1 MPSFFENVCI
11 FHILDG
17 LRDGLS
23 HFSGPSRVAL
33 IYAPTPT
40 SEPRIWDPQ
49 NLLRGHEPKLQDVYI
64 YSNRWRGEPP
74 EGLEID
80 FFDDEHC
87 DSLGL
92 AGIIA
97 YGGRSG
103 AMAYQMWFTEEHP
116 DMCSIDPTKRWLEYA
131 TRLFSQNYAMQDV
144 MNIDTAGYVLQ
155 QCATHAVRDHI
166 VDERSAM
173 GRLDTKLR
181 IYPVLDTV
189 LGVSRTPEEGRTP
202 RGIMVF
208 CEPKD
213 VVSMNFMALFPDQE
227 RPLVSNHKH
236 VRKLLQCVED
246 SGFYLVSDGLALV
259 GVAVGGIP
267 DTAVVAEFRG
277 PHGFLSLN
285 GLQVVSF
292 SEGGFHSSNRQANL
306 VQLEEL
312 LLETDLDINDGHYL
326 FRIVKALVNSARE
339 HGHGTGIVLDLGR
352 EPLVIP
358 GQNLV
363 HPLPLR
369 VDRFLEMAKDLAKV
383 DGALHITRDG
393 KLCCFGCLLDG
404 VHVLGENRSRG
415 ARFNSAVRFSA
426 LHENVVVIVVSSDRP
441 VSIVRG
447 GIELTAACQWMPI
460 TGCPSPPTLQEWIR
474 S

>member
-1 MPSFFENVCI
+1 
-11 FHILDG
+11 
-17 LRDGLS
+17 
-23 HFSGPSRVAL
+23 
-33 IYAPTPT
+33 
-40 SEPRIWDPQ
+40 
-49 NLLRGHEPKLQDVYI
+49 
-64 YSNRWRGEPP
+64 
-74 EGLEID
+74 
-80 FFDDEHC
+80 
-87 DSLGL
+87 
-92 AGIIA
+92 
-97 YGGRSG
+97 
-103 AMAYQMWFTEEHP
+103 
-116 DMCSIDPTKRWLEYA
+116 MCCTGPTKRWLEYA

-155 QCATHAVRDHI
+155 QCATHAVRDYL

-189 LGVSRTPEEGRTP
+189 LGVSRTPEEGRPPHGT
-202 RGIMVF
+202 MVF
-208 CEPKD
+208 CEPRD
-213 VVSMNFMALFPDQE
+213 MDQVNFMALFPDLE
-227 RPLVSNHKH
+227 RPKATNHKH
-236 VRKLLQCVED
+236 VRKLLQCVEE
-246 SGFYLVSDGLALV
+246 SGFSLVSDGHCLV
-259 GVAVGGIP
+259 GMAAGTAP
-267 DTAVVAEFRG
+267 DTAVVADFRG
-277 PHGFLSLN
+277 THGFLSLN

-292 SEGGFHSSNRQANL
+292 SDGGFHSSNRQANL

-312 LLETDLDINDGHYL
+312 LLETDLDTTAGHYL

-339 HGHGTGIVLDLGR
+339 RGHGTGIVLDLGR
-352 EPLVIP
+352 ELLDIS

-404 VHVLGENRSRG
+404 VSVPGENRSRG

-426 LHENVVVIVVSSDRP
+426 LHEDVVVIVVSSDRP

-460 TGCPSPPTLQEWIR
+460 TGCPSPPTLQEWVR

>member
-1 MPSFFENVCI
+1 MPSSFENVCI

-23 HFSGPSRVAL
+23 HFSGTSRVAL

-40 SEPRIWDPQ
+40 TPPHIWDPQ
-49 NLLRGHEPKLQDVYI
+49 HLLRGHEPKLQDVYL
-64 YSNRWRGEPP
+64 YASAWRGTVP
-74 EGLEID
+74 EGTEIE

-92 AGIIA
+92 AGIIN
-97 YGGRSG
+97 YGGRSS

-116 DMCSIDPTKRWLEYA
+116 DMCCTGPTKRWLEYA
-131 TRLFSQNYAMQDV
+131 TRLFSQNYALQDV

-155 QCATHAVRDHI
+155 QCATHAVRDYL

-189 LGVSRTPEEGRTP
+189 LGVSRTPEEGRMP
-202 RGIMVF
+202 RGTMVF
-208 CEPKD
+208 CEPRD
-213 VVSMNFMALFPDQE
+213 MDDINFMALFPDQE
-227 RPLVSNHKH
+227 RPQASNHKH

-246 SGFYLVSDGLALV
+246 SGFSLVSDGQYLV
-259 GVAVGGIP
+259 GVAVGAIP
-267 DTAVVAEFRG
+267 DTSVVAEFRG

-285 GLQVVSF
+285 GLQVASF

-312 LLETDLDINDGHYL
+312 LLETDLDNITSHYL

-339 HGHGTGIVLDLGR
+339 HGHGSGIVLDLGP
-352 EPLVIP
+352 ESLDMA

-369 VDRFLEMAKDLAKV
+369 VDRFLEMAKDLSKV

-393 KLCCFGCLLDG
+393 KLCAFGCLLDG
-404 VHVLGENRSRG
+404 VAVPGENRSRG

-426 LHENVVVIVVSSDRP
+426 LHEDVVVIVVSSDRP
-441 VSIVRG
+441 VSIIRG
-447 GIELTAACQWMPI
+447 GIELTAACQWMAI

-474 S
+474 L

>member
-1 MPSFFENVCI
+1 MPSSFENVCI

-33 IYAPTPT
+33 VYAPTPG
-40 SEPRIWDPQ
+40 SQPHIWDPQ
-49 NLLRGHEPKLQDVYI
+49 SLLRGHEPKLQDVYI
-64 YSNRWRGEPP
+64 YSKRWRGNPP
-74 EGLEID
+74 EGLEIE
-80 FFDDEHC
+80 FFDEEHV

-103 AMAYQMWFTEEHP
+103 SMAYQMWFTEEHP
-116 DMCSIDPTKRWLEYA
+116 DMCCTGPTKRWLEYA

-155 QCATHAVRDHI
+155 QCATHAVRDYI

-189 LGVSRTPEEGRTP
+189 LGVSRTPEEGRPP
-202 RGIMVF
+202 RGIMAF
-208 CEPKD
+208 CEPRD
-213 VVSMNFMALFPDQE
+213 LFDINFMALFPDSE
-227 RPLVSNHKH
+227 RPRVENHKH
-236 VRKLLQCVED
+236 VRKMLQCVED
-246 SGFYLVSDGLALV
+246 SGFSLVSDGVYLV
-259 GVAVGGIP
+259 GVAVGSLP
-267 DTAVVAEFRG
+267 DSAVLAEFRG
-277 PHGFLSLN
+277 AHGFLTLN
-285 GLQVVSF
+285 GLKVASF

-312 LLETDLDINDGHYL
+312 LLETDLDYNGAHHL
-326 FRIVKALVNSARE
+326 FRIVRSLVNSSRE
-339 HGHGTGIVLDLGR
+339 RGHGTGIVLDLAH
-352 EPLVIP
+352 EPLDIP

-369 VDRFLEMAKDLAKV
+369 VDRFLEMAKDLARV

-393 KLCCFGCLLDG
+393 KLRCFGCLLDG
-404 VHVLGENRSRG
+404 VTVPGENRSRG

-426 LHENVVVIVVSSDRP
+426 LHEDVVVIVVSSDRP

-447 GIELTAACQWMPI
+447 GIELTAACQWNAI
-460 TGCPSPPTLQEWIR
+460 TGCPSPPTLLEWIR